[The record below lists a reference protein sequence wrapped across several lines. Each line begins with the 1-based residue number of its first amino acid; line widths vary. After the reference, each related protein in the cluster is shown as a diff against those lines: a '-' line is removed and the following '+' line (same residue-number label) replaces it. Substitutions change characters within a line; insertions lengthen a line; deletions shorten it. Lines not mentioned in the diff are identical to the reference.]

1 MSEEKRKILE
11 MLADKKITVDEA
23 ERLLG
28 ALSGGNQEEKA
39 QVSEGGS
46 PKWPK
51 FLRVQVEPGEDSEKG
66 DRVNIR
72 IPIKLIRAGL
82 KWATFI
88 PKHVR
93 AEVSKTLSEKGIDM
107 DFEKMN
113 PAEIEELLLHLNDL
127 TVDVEG
133 KDRVKVFCE

>member
-11 MLADKKITVDEA
+11 MLADKKITVEEA

-28 ALSGGNQEEKA
+28 ALGGGQTEEKERA
-39 QVSEGGS
+39 SEGGS

-51 FLRVQVEPGEDSEKG
+51 FLRVQVEPGEGSETG

-72 IPIKLIRAGL
+72 VPLKLIRAGL

-88 PKHVR
+88 PKNVR
-93 AEVSKTLSEKGIDM
+93 ADVNKTLSEKGIDM
-107 DFEKMN
+107 DFDKLRPED
-113 PAEIEELLLHLNDL
+113 IEELLLHLNDL

-133 KDRVKVFCE
+133 KDKVKIFCE

>member
-11 MLADKKITVDEA
+11 MLSEKKITVDEA
-23 ERLLG
+23 ERLLS
-28 ALSGGNQEEKA
+28 ALSGGEGSEAEEGVA
-39 QVSEGGS
+39 EGS
-46 PKWPK
+46 PKWPT
-51 FLRVQVEPGEDSEKG
+51 FLRVLVEPGEESEKG

-93 AEVSKTLSEKGIDM
+93 EDVSKTLHEKGIEM
-107 DFEKMN
+107 DFDKLN
-113 PAEIEELLLHLNDL
+113 PADIEELLLHLNDL

>member
-28 ALSGGNQEEKA
+28 ALGGGQPEEREQA
-39 QVSEGGS
+39 SERG
-46 PKWPK
+46 PIKWPK
-51 FLRVQVEPGEDSEKG
+51 FLRVQVEPGEESETG

-88 PKHVR
+88 PKNVR
-93 AEVSKTLSEKGIDM
+93 ADVSKTLSEKGIDM
-107 DFEKMN
+107 DFDKLRPED
-113 PAEIEELLLHLNDL
+113 IEELLVHLNDL

-133 KDRVKVFCE
+133 KDRVKIFCE